1 MAQKAAGNMTA
12 CCDPTRAQDS
22 DDEDLVMLCTSQNL
36 VEIAL
41 IRLRLDQAHI
51 PYVTSNESVAFWYRV
66 GVLAEVRFLVQRKD
80 QQRALEALRAHGL
93 R

>member
-22 DDEDLVMLCTSQNL
+22 DAEDLVTLCTSDNL

-51 PYVTSNESVAFWYRV
+51 PYVASNESVAFWYRV
-66 GVLAEVRFLVQRKD
+66 GALAEVRFLVQGKD
-80 QQRALEALRAHGL
+80 LEGARQVLRAHGL